1 MKSNLLQ
8 YFNDK
13 FGKVDT
19 LFDSH
24 THLLGINERELAQT
38 ITRATENDV
47 KYIVDVAVDL
57 DSSRKTLLNHS
68 KYNQIIFPT
77 VGIDPEVVVPGSDLY
92 DESINEK
99 KIDQLLSDLDSL
111 VSENKEDIIMI
122 GECGLDYYW
131 IEKQDLTSEEKNRS
145 KYLQKKLF
153 IGQLEISSKY
163 NLPLTMHHRD
173 SLDDCLEFINESGLD
188 LFGIFHSFT
197 GSISDARNIFQH
209 GFSIG
214 INGIIT
220 YKSAHE
226 LRACVKEVSG
236 QINSPLDLYE
246 KNVFLET
253 DAPFLQPRG
262 SKTRINESAN
272 IKLIYDFITDG
283 QID

>member
-13 FGKVDT
+13 FGSADT

-24 THLLGINERELAQT
+24 THLLGIPEGQLAQT
-38 ITRATENDV
+38 ITRAKENEV

-57 DSSRKTLLNHS
+57 ETSRNTILNHS
-68 KYNQIIFPT
+68 KYNRIIFPT
-77 VGIDPEVVVPGSDLY
+77 VGIDPEVVVPGSDLF
-92 DESINEK
+92 DK
-99 KIDQLLSDLDSL
+99 KIDEKRIDQLISELDSL
-111 VSENKEDIIMI
+111 VSENKEDILMI

-131 IEKQDLTSEEKNRS
+131 IEKQDLSKEEKERS
-145 KYLQKKLF
+145 KHLQKKLF

-197 GSISDARNIFQH
+197 GSISDAMNIFQN
-209 GFSIG
+209 GFAIG

-220 YKSAHE
+220 YKSAHD
-226 LRACVKEVSG
+226 LRACVREVSG
-236 QINSPLDLYE
+236 QINAPFDLYK
-246 KNVFLET
+246 KNIFLET

-262 SKTRINESAN
+262 SKTKINESSN
-272 IKLIYDFITDG
+272 IKLIYDFLANG